1 MRGKLREVDR
11 EILGVSPNGLLEQR
25 LSGIG
30 TIRGLVFGA
39 FGDISE
45 SAREVLCYAADA
57 TAARTWVEDGATSYE
72 HAAALLKNR
81 LYRRWGI
88 KSARE
93 FARIKIEGLR
103 LVGGHPDFT
112 NTPAHADDDA
122 RFYDRQQAYV
132 PARGG

>member
-1 MRGKLREVDR
+1 M
-11 EILGVSPNGLLEQR
+11 
-25 LSGIG
+25 
-30 TIRGLVFGA
+30 FGG

-45 SAREVLCYAADA
+45 SAREALCYAADA
-57 TAARTWVEDGATSYE
+57 TAARTWVEDGATSHE
-72 HAAALLKNR
+72 HTAALLKNC

-112 NTPAHADDDA
+112 NTPAHADDNT